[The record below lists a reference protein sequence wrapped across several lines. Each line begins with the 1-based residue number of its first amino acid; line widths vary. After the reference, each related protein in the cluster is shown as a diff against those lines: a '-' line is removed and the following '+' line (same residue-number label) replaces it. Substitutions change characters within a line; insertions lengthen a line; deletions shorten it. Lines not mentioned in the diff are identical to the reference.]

1 MRLSD
6 VRGDAGKRNRRP
18 VDPRHKQ
25 TTQHD
30 LVEVGVRATCSIL
43 LVNLLKTPRYILE
56 TVEFIG
62 ILHTREETIE
72 FHENLQVNV
81 LALRRLAMGAA
92 HMVTVQVDTCIR
104 WSSVLYDHRRDC
116 FFENS

>member
-6 VRGDAGKRNRRP
+6 VRGDAGKRNGGP

-25 TTQHD
+25 TTQHNF
-30 LVEVGVRATCSIL
+30 VEVGVRATCSML
-43 LVNLLKTPRYILE
+43 LVSLLKHPRHILE
-56 TVEFIG
+56 AVEQGEFIG
-62 ILHTREETIE
+62 ILHTRQETVQ

-104 WSSVLYDHRRDC
+104 CSSVLW
-116 FFENS
+116 S